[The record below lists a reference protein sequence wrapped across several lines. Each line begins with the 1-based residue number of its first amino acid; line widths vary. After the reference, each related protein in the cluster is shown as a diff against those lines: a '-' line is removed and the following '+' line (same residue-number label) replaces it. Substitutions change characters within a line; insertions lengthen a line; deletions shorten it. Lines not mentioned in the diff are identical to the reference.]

1 MADNAISPISN
12 IDSVVRA
19 NVQVN
24 AVANRAQPVEQG
36 ASSSRASLNAT
47 AQEKVEKPE
56 KSTETQEYMLT
67 GPDSSVSLKFRV
79 DPDTHDISVFVLDRS
94 TRQVVRTIP
103 ADEYKKL
110 QASDLLKLL
119 A

>member
-1 MADNAISPISN
+1 MTDSAVSPISN
-12 IDSVVRA
+12 INPNVRA
-19 NVQVN
+19 NAQVN
-24 AVANRAQPVEQG
+24 AGLDRAQPAEPA
-36 ASSSRASLNAT
+36 ASGSKPAA
-47 AQEKVEKPE
+47 KVAAPEKPE
-56 KSTETQEYMLT
+56 KSSEPREYMLT
-67 GPDSSVSLKFRV
+67 GPDSDVSLKFRV
-79 DPDTHDISVFVLDRS
+79 DPKTHDISVFVIDRA